1 MLIAIVF
8 IYFAILYIISRY
20 TGRNESND
28 SFFRGNRQSPW
39 YLVAFGM
46 IGASV
51 SGISF
56 VSVPGMV
63 LHSQMTY
70 MQTCLG
76 FIIGYFVVAFV
87 LLPLYYRL
95 NLTTIYSYLDRRFGS
110 RTYTTGASFFIISK
124 LSGAALKFYVVCII
138 LHDFVL

>member
-70 MQTCLG
+70 MQT
-76 FIIGYFVVAFV
+76 
-87 LLPLYYRL
+87 
-95 NLTTIYSYLDRRFGS
+95 
-110 RTYTTGASFFIISK
+110 
-124 LSGAALKFYVVCII
+124 LSLIHI
-138 LHDFVL
+138 

>member
-95 NLTTIYSYLDRRFGS
+95 NLTTIYSAVSAAAPTPPGLRSSSSPNS
-110 RTYTTGASFFIISK
+110 R
-124 LSGAALKFYVVCII
+124 ALP
-138 LHDFVL
+138 

>member
-1 MLIAIVF
+1 MLIAIVL
-8 IYFAILYIISRY
+8 IYFAILYTVSY
-20 TGRNESND
+20 FTGSNDSND

-39 YLVAFGM
+39 YMVAFGM

-76 FIIGYFVVAFV
+76 FIIGYFIVAFV
-87 LLPLYYRL
+87 LLPLYY
-95 NLTTIYSYLDRRFGS
+95 
-110 RTYTTGASFFIISK
+110 
-124 LSGAALKFYVVCII
+124 
-138 LHDFVL
+138 